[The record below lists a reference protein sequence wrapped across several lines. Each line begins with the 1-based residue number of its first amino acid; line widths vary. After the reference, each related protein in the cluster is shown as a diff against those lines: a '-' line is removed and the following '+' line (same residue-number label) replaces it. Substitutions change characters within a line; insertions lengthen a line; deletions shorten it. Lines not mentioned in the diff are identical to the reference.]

1 MVMRHPRLALAS
13 VLWLCAICAARGQL
27 LESVLPDGI
36 PGYENSFSVTAPHP
50 DRQLTSVPWQFGG
63 VSVAPS
69 VALAGGYDSAP
80 NGAAGS
86 SVYNVAPQILVTDPL
101 LGLGV
106 FASGAFARYPQDQAQ
121 NLSSSALALGERVAL
136 PRETITLSGGILN
149 AQESGFDIGTL
160 GIVTPVPFT
169 ATDLRASDSIVLG
182 QFSLTPEIS
191 VTSFRFPDDAAQNR
205 RDDRERA
212 TLSYLPGSPLSLV
225 VRVQAAQS
233 LYRDQALNADT
244 NALLVGLVDTADG
257 LWTFSALAG
266 FAQRRPRQ
274 GDKLLA
280 PVLEAG
286 LDWLPDRLDHV
297 RLTVAREI
305 DDPDAISA
313 VPYTLT
319 QARFSLRRSATRET
333 IVQISAEADHAAY
346 LLTPDEETIY
356 RAGASLSWQLNTVL
370 ALNAAYAFND
380 RQANFLPAANEHVVT
395 IGATWT
401 P

>member
-1 MVMRHPRLALAS
+1 MRHHRFALAS
-13 VLWLCAICAARGQL
+13 VLWLCAMCAAHGQL

-36 PGYENSFSVTAPHP
+36 PGYNHSFSVSAPRP
-50 DRQLTSVPWQFGG
+50 DQQLMPLPWQFGG

-69 VALAGGYDSAP
+69 VALASGYDSAP

-86 SVYNVAPQILVTDPL
+86 SVYSVAPQILVTDPL

-106 FASGAFARYPQDQAQ
+106 FASGALARYPQDQAQ
-121 NLSSSALALGERVAL
+121 NLSSSALAFGERAVL
-136 PRETITLSGGILN
+136 PREIITLSGGILN
-149 AQESGFDIGTL
+149 AQETGFDIGTF
-160 GIVTPVPFT
+160 GITVPVPFT
-169 ATDLRASDSIVLG
+169 VTDLRASDAIALG
-182 QFSLTPEIS
+182 QFSLKPEIS
-191 VTSFRFPDDAAQNR
+191 VTSFRFPDEAVQNR

-225 VRVQAAQS
+225 VRLQATQS
-233 LYRDQALNADT
+233 LYRDQILNADT
-244 NALLVGLVDTADG
+244 NALLIGLVDTADG

-274 GDKLLA
+274 GDKLVA

-286 LDWLPDRLDHV
+286 LDWLPDMLDHV
-297 RLTVAREI
+297 RLTVAHEI

-319 QARFSLRRSATRET
+319 QAKFSLHRSTTPDT
-333 IVQISAEADHAAY
+333 IVEMSAEADHAAY
-346 LLTPDEETIY
+346 LNSANEETVY
-356 RAGASLSWQLNTVL
+356 RAGATLSWQLNTIL

-380 RQANFLPAANEHVVT
+380 RQANFLRAANEHVVT

>member
-1 MVMRHPRLALAS
+1 MRHHRFALAS
-13 VLWLCAICAARGQL
+13 VLWLCAMCAAHGQL

-36 PGYENSFSVTAPHP
+36 PGYNHSFSVTSPRP
-50 DRQLTSVPWQFGG
+50 DQQLTPLPWQFGA

-69 VALAGGYDSAP
+69 VALASGYDSAP

-86 SVYNVAPQILVTDPL
+86 SVYGVAPQILVTDPL

-106 FASGAFARYPQDQAQ
+106 FASGALARYPQDQAQ
-121 NLSSSALALGERVAL
+121 NLSSSALAFGESVAL

-149 AQESGFDIGTL
+149 AQETGFDIGTF
-160 GIVTPVPFT
+160 GITVPVPFT
-169 ATDLRASDSIVLG
+169 VSDLRASDAIALG
-182 QFSLTPEIS
+182 RFSLKPEIS
-191 VTSFRFPDDAAQNR
+191 VTSFRFPDAAVQNR

-225 VRVQAAQS
+225 VRLQATQS
-233 LYRDQALNADT
+233 LYRDQSLNADT

-274 GDKLLA
+274 GDKLAA

-286 LDWLPDRLDHV
+286 LDWLPDMLDHV
-297 RLTVAREI
+297 RLTVAHEI

-319 QARFSLRRSATRET
+319 QAKFSLRRSTTPDTVVEM
-333 IVQISAEADHAAY
+333 SAEADHAAY
-346 LLTPDEETIY
+346 LNSANEETVY
-356 RAGASLSWQLNTVL
+356 RAGATLSWQLNTIL

-380 RQANFLPAANEHVVT
+380 RQANFLRAANEHVVT